1 MSPKPKPNLNTQ
13 PIPNPLSFCWLID
26 VKKRYSLDWWVYR
39 QYSGSRERGILN
51 VAALMVNLCILFQAD
66 LKLPNQNTIPPVAP
80 MGDVNDT
87 SSTEPSSG
95 DSPSGEIPILGSPI
109 PVPSTA
115 PGQNWDQAVGATGL
129 EQTKQQFKWKLYNH

>member
-1 MSPKPKPNLNTQ
+1 M
-13 PIPNPLSFCWLID
+13 
-26 VKKRYSLDWWVYR
+26 
-39 QYSGSRERGILN
+39 
-51 VAALMVNLCILFQAD
+51 AALMVNLCILFQAD

-115 PGQNWDQAVGATGL
+115 PGQN
-129 EQTKQQFKWKLYNH
+129 